1 MKKIILSSVWLII
14 AVLSFQLF
22 KADLSNADPRAQ
34 HEQFLMSKFEQT
46 NVTAKDNEESPKP
59 TRPDMA
65 ALQNFQMTVDP
76 ELQRVPTERLY
87 EAFKSV
93 NELKKSDPSAYDKAN
108 NEWTPTGSNMGGRMR
123 GIMWDPN
130 ASSGNK
136 VWACS
141 VTGGLWYNNDITD
154 DNSDWQSVSDLWP
167 NLVANTI
174 AYDPNNTNTFY
185 LGTGEYHTAR
195 VTYRESSG
203 VGVGIWK
210 SEDGGE
216 TWELLPSTSDF
227 KYISDIKVRD
237 EDGTSVIYAGV
248 VSGVYHGD
256 QESEPSDGLYRSADD
271 GETWEQVLPNIAGY
285 DTPYAPA
292 DIDISS
298 AGRIFVGTL
307 KSLDGHG
314 GATILYSDDGTVG
327 SWTVFDDYETII
339 EEDNDIPI
347 PGRIVLAAAP
357 SDANIVYAL
366 VGAGIINNSGF
377 NLAFSRYILKSTDG
391 GETWNETNLPSDPF
405 YASLSWHAF
414 VVSVNPTDPD
424 QVFIGGLDLWK
435 SSNGGDFWTRVSQ
448 WALMYTGGGIRYLHA
463 DQHWNAFKPGSANEA
478 IFSTDGGVFYTSNA
492 TDTPIFEEKSK
503 NLNTLQFYSC
513 DINPNPEENIFIGG
527 LQDNGSLLYTGD
539 PLDINDMIDGGD
551 GAYCFFDRDDP
562 EYMITSVYYNRYS
575 FYVDFLSTASMNT
588 NDGVFINP
596 ADYDSH
602 NKTLYA
608 NSTTFTGVYANH
620 VTRIGNIP
628 FNNNTFDRVDLGTGL
643 ESYYSHIK
651 VSPFS
656 PDGGATLFVGS
667 VNGRLF
673 KVTDAQDAPSSV
685 EIGSDDFPVA
695 YISCV
700 AVGGSEDTL
709 MVTFSNYGVPSVWE
723 TYDGGETWNDVSG
736 NLPDMPVRWAIY
748 HPEASDQVMLAT
760 ELGVWIS
767 TNTSSGIWESDFGL
781 PFVRVDMLKLREADN
796 TVLAATHGRGM
807 QWTLWEYDAT
817 TDIEEIANEIVSIYP
832 NPSRGLV
839 NINFENNASRLL
851 KIYDVNGKL
860 ILDRTLENSQN
871 QMDLSGQRKGVY
883 FISVTSD
890 GKEVS
895 NKLILE

>member
-1 MKKIILSSVWLII
+1 MRKIILSSAWLIL

-22 KADLSNADPRAQ
+22 KADLSSADPRAE
-34 HEQFLMSKFEQT
+34 HEQFLNSKFKQT
-46 NVTAKDNEESPKP
+46 TVATEINEEDPKP

-76 ELQRVPTERLY
+76 QLQRVPTERLY
-87 EAFKSV
+87 ESFKTV
-93 NELKKSDPSAYDKAN
+93 NDLKRSDPSAYLKAN
-108 NEWTPTGSNMGGRMR
+108 NEWTPTGSNMGGRTR

-130 ASSGNK
+130 SSTGNK
-136 VWACS
+136 VWACA

-174 AYDPNNTNTFY
+174 TYDPNNTSTFY

-203 VGVGIWK
+203 VGVGILK
-210 SEDGGE
+210 SDDGGE

-248 VSGVYHGD
+248 VSGVYHG
-256 QESEPSDGLYRSADD
+256 EHVSEPSDGLYRSDD
-271 GETWEQVLPNIAGY
+271 NGETWEQVLPNIDGF

-298 AGRIFVGTL
+298 SGRIFIGTL

-314 GATILYSDDGTVG
+314 GATILYSDDGTTG
-327 SWTVFDDYETII
+327 SWTVFDDYEAII
-339 EEDNDIPI
+339 EADGNLPI
-347 PGRIVLAAAP
+347 PGRVVLAAAP
-357 SDANIVYAL
+357 SDPNIVYAL
-366 VGAGIINNSGF
+366 VGAGYINNAGF
-377 NLAFSRYILKSTDG
+377 NLAFGRYILKSEDAG
-391 GETWNETNLPSDPF
+391 QTWNETNLPDDNF
-405 YASLSWHAF
+405 ASLSWHAF

-424 QVFIGGLDLWK
+424 AVFIGGLDLWK
-435 SSNGGDFWTRVSQ
+435 SPDGGGFWTKISQ
-448 WALMYTGGGIRYLHA
+448 WALMYSGGGIRYVHA
-463 DQHWNAFKPGSANEA
+463 DQHWNAFKPGSSTEA

-492 TDTPIFEEKSK
+492 DDTPIFEEKSK
-503 NLNTLQFYSC
+503 NLNTLQYYAC
-513 DINPNPEENIFIGG
+513 DINANTEENIFVGG
-527 LQDNGSLLYTGD
+527 LQDNGTLVYSGD
-539 PLDINDMIDGGD
+539 PLDIDDMIDGGD
-551 GAYCFFDRDDP
+551 GAYCFFDKDDP
-562 EYMITSVYYNRYS
+562 DYMITSVYYNRYS
-575 FYVDFLSTASMNT
+575 FYVDFQGTASMNT

-608 NSTTFTGVYANH
+608 NSTTFTGNYANH
-620 VTRIGNIP
+620 LTRIDNVP
-628 FNNNTFDRVDLGTGL
+628 FNNNSFDRIDLDTDL
-643 ESYYSHIK
+643 ESYFSHIK

-656 PDGGATLFVGS
+656 PEGGATLFVGS

-673 KVTDAQDAPSSV
+673 KVTDAQDSPNSV

-709 MVTFSNYGVPSVWE
+709 LVTFSNYGVPSVWE
-723 TYDGGETWNDVSG
+723 TYNGGETWNDVSG

-748 HPEASDQVMLAT
+748 HPDASDQVMLAT

-767 TNTSSGIWESDFGL
+767 TNTGSGNWESDFGL
-781 PFVRVDMLKLREADN
+781 PFVRVDMLKIREADN

-807 QWTLWEYDAT
+807 QSTIWEYDAT
-817 TDIEEIANEIVSIYP
+817 TDIDEISNEVVSIYP
-832 NPSRGLV
+832 NPSDGLV
-839 NINFENNASRLL
+839 NINFDNSSSRIL
-851 KIYDVNGKL
+851 KIYDVNGKI
-860 ILDRTLENSQN
+860 ILDRTIENSQN
-871 QMDLSGQRKGVY
+871 QLDLSGQPKGVY
-883 FISVTSD
+883 FISITSD

-895 NKLILE
+895 KKLILK